1 MKKKQKRKEER
12 KIKILSIERVNVFH
26 RVDITCTN
34 E

>member
-26 RVDITCTN
+26 RVY